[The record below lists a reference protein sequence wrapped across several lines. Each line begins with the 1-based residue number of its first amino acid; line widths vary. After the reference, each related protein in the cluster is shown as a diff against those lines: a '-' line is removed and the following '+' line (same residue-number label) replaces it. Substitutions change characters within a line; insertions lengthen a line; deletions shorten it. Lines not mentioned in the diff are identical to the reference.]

1 MTSVRTLLDATFV
14 KSTFGNFMSMDKQ
27 TSKHVSDRVSGG
39 LKRKFGFCPYP
50 NNDIQTY
57 VRLPVSG
64 LNRCLKHDLNLN
76 ICLNSNRRFKH
87 TFNWNIYLNVNR
99 CFKLLFE
106 CEQSFVLNI
115 CLNLNNRFKH
125 TFNWN
130 ICLNVNRCFK
140 LLFESKLSF

>member
-57 VRLPVSG
+57 VRMPVSG
-64 LNRCLKHDLNLN
+64 LNRCLKHGLNLN
-76 ICLNSNRRFKH
+76 ICLNSNRRLKH
-87 TFNWNIYLNVNR
+87 TFNLNIYLNSNR
-99 CFKLLFE
+99 RL
-106 CEQSFVLNI
+106 
-115 CLNLNNRFKH
+115 KH

-130 ICLNVNRCFK
+130 ICLNLNYRFK
-140 LLFESKLSF
+140 HTLVLNICLNLN